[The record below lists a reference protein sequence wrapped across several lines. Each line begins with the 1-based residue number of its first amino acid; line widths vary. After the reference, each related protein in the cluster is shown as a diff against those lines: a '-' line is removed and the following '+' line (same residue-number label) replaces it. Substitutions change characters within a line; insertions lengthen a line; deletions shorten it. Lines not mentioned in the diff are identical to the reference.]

1 MSTINKY
8 ISDADLEKKLETIML
23 EGNRWI
29 NDECQ
34 TCGGLVILHKPG
46 ACTQKDNNDEMLT
59 GKVVLKAQV
68 V

>member
-8 ISDADLEKKLETIML
+8 VSDADLEKKLEMIML
-23 EGNRWI
+23 KGNGRL

-46 ACTQKDNNDEMLT
+46 ACTQKD
-59 GKVVLKAQV
+59 KK
-68 V
+68 